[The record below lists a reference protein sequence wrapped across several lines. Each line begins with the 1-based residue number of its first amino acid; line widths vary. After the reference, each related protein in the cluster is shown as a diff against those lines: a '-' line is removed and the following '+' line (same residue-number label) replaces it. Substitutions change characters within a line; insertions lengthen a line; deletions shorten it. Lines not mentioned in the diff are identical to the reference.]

1 LQLQAAMAAMA
12 AMAAKGLEPP
22 VSNLTHCSCFL
33 FALSGPLFRFP
44 ITVLIPEPLPKADS
58 ANGSTNYNYQLV
70 LSPGQVERR
79 FLTIPEN
86 ATWVDL
92 SITGGN
98 TYGSGDNGTNP
109 RLYALHLQQ
118 VCEHEGKLN
127 LLSR

>member
-1 LQLQAAMAAMA
+1 
-12 AMAAKGLEPP
+12 
-22 VSNLTHCSCFL
+22 
-33 FALSGPLFRFP
+33 
-44 ITVLIPEPLPKADS
+44 VLIPEPLPKADS